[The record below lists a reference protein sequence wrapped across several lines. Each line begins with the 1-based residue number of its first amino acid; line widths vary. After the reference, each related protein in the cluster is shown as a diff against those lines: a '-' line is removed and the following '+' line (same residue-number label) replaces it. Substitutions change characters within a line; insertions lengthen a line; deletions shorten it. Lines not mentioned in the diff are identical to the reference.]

1 MSDTKRK
8 TFQFHQEDL
17 DWINPLILEWSQ
29 ENQDK
34 EKGDLIAELL
44 QDYRKDREQADHH
57 QERAQRLQEKAT
69 RIAKPIQA
77 TLNPL
82 RATLGKAIDT
92 LTQKTD
98 TLHLDSKLDTAN
110 TRIDA
115 TLTRAGTGIDRIAGT
130 TTQRL
135 RELRKP
141 EPTQA

>member
-8 TFQFHQEDL
+8 TFAFHQEDL
-17 DWINPLILEWSQ
+17 DWINPLILEWAE

-44 QDYRKDREQADHH
+44 QDYRQDKEQATQH
-57 QERAQRLQEKAT
+57 QERAQRLQTRAT

-82 RATLGKAIDT
+82 RATLGKVINKFT
-92 LTQKTD
+92 EKTD
-98 TLHLDSKLDTAN
+98 NLHLDSKLDKAEH
-110 TRIDA
+110 RIDA
-115 TLTRAGTGIDRIAGT
+115 TLTRAGTGINRIAGDA
-130 TTQRL
+130 TQRL

-141 EPTQA
+141 E

>member
-8 TFQFHQEDL
+8 TFAFHQEDL
-17 DWINPLILEWSQ
+17 DWINPLILEWAE

-44 QDYRKDREQADHH
+44 QDYRQDKEQATQH
-57 QERAQRLQEKAT
+57 QERAQRLQTRAT

-82 RATLGKAIDT
+82 RATLGKVINKFT
-92 LTQKTD
+92 EKTD
-98 TLHLDSKLDTAN
+98 NLHLDSKLDKAEH
-110 TRIDA
+110 RIDA
-115 TLTRAGTGIDRIAGT
+115 TLTRAGTGINRLAGDA
-130 TTQRL
+130 TQRL

-141 EPTQA
+141 E

>member
-8 TFQFHQEDL
+8 TFAFHQEDL
-17 DWINPLILEWSQ
+17 DWINPLILEWAE

-44 QDYRKDREQADHH
+44 QDYRQDKEQTTHH
-57 QERAQRLQEKAT
+57 QQRAQRLQTHAT
-69 RIAKPIQA
+69 RIAKPITA

-82 RATLGKAIDT
+82 RATLGKALHT

-98 TLHLDSKLDTAN
+98 TLHLDNKLDKAEH
-110 TRIDA
+110 RIDA
-115 TLTRAGTGIDRIAGT
+115 TLTRAGTGINRIAGET
-130 TTQRL
+130 AQRL

-141 EPTQA
+141 E

>member
-8 TFQFHQEDL
+8 TFAFHQEDL
-17 DWINPLILEWSQ
+17 DWINPLILEWAE

-44 QDYRKDREQADHH
+44 QDYRQDKEQATQH
-57 QERAQRLQEKAT
+57 QERAQRLQTRAT

-82 RATLGKAIDT
+82 RATLGKVINKFT
-92 LTQKTD
+92 EKTD
-98 TLHLDSKLDTAN
+98 NLHLDSKLDKAEH
-110 TRIDA
+110 RIDA
-115 TLTRAGTGIDRIAGT
+115 TLTRAGTGIDKLAGDA
-130 TTQRL
+130 TQRL

-141 EPTQA
+141 E

>member
-1 MSDTKRK
+1 MSDIKRK

-17 DWINPLILEWSQ
+17 DWINPLILEWAE

-44 QDYRKDREQADHH
+44 QDYRQDKEQATQH
-57 QERAQRLQEKAT
+57 QERAQRLQTRAT

-82 RATLGKAIDT
+82 RATLGKVINKFT
-92 LTQKTD
+92 EKTD
-98 TLHLDSKLDTAN
+98 NLHLDSKLDKAEH
-110 TRIDA
+110 RIDA
-115 TLTRAGTGIDRIAGT
+115 TLTRAGTGINRRAGEA
-130 TTQRL
+130 TQIL

-141 EPTQA
+141 E